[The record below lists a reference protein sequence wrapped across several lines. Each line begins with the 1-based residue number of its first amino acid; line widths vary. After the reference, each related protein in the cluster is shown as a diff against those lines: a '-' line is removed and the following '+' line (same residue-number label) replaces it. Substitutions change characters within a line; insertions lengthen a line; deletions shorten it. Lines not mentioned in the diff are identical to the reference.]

1 VSEGKITRRDA
12 TILAVLAAAGGA
24 MVIEGKEATDDEKDL
39 AKQTIAIYVASSGM
53 GFEPTPQMIAE
64 RAKIAIQAWRLL
76 EKKS

>member
-1 VSEGKITRRDA
+1 
-12 TILAVLAAAGGA
+12 